1 MTYNIEFSSNAKK
14 FLKKLSQNESLRI
27 IEKFEEI
34 KINPFRYLEHYE
46 SQTFFKFRIGEYR
59 ALIDVDTMRFTIF
72 IRVLDH
78 RSKIYKRN

>member
-14 FLKKLSQNESLRI
+14 FIKKLSQSESLRI

-46 SQTFFKFRIGEYR
+46 GDYHKIRIGDYR
-59 ALIDVDTMRFTIF
+59 ALVDLDNQRKILF
-72 IRVLDH
+72 IRVFDK
-78 RSKIYKRN
+78 RGRIYKTKN

>member
-46 SQTFFKFRIGEYR
+46 GDYHKIRIGDYR
-59 ALIDVDTMRFTIF
+59 ALVDIDAQRKILFV
-72 IRVLDH
+72 RVFDK
-78 RSKIYKRN
+78 RGRIYKRKN